1 LPFCAKNDIII
12 SLKCGEMMAQGKQ
25 SDQKMKPYLVYEY
38 LMRYSDANHVVSANE
53 LVGYL
58 QECGISAERRSIYK
72 DIEEINKALLLTQRD
87 GYGIPRAETVE
98 EAEELL
104 QDDKEKTIIYDAHRK
119 GFYVRKR
126 HYKVDDI
133 RLLAECVYSAKF
145 IDEKR
150 AKRLAN
156 VVCDLVSEHHA
167 EDIKRD
173 AFLVDRVKT
182 DNTEIYEIVSKI
194 NAAMSRK
201 RNKKAHVPEKIRFK
215 YLKYTIQN
223 GVKRA
228 ERRSGA
234 WYIVSPYKLLIS
246 DGFYYLMGYDE
257 KMKKILNY
265 RIDRITDVELIGE
278 ARSGEEEFKALDME
292 SYLNEHFSMYH
303 GKKEHVTLRA
313 VNTLL
318 DTFVDRFGTRNVIYT
333 TDDERHFTARVS
345 VSVSEQ
351 FYGWLCGLGSKVKIV
366 SPDNVREDFRAY
378 IFKIQ
383 RLYD

>member
-1 LPFCAKNDIII
+1 
-12 SLKCGEMMAQGKQ
+12 MAQGKQ

-104 QDDKEKTIIYDAHRK
+104 QDDKEKTIIYDSHRK

-133 RLLAECVYSAKF
+133 HLLAECVYSAKF

-333 TDDERHFTARVS
+333 IDDERHFTARVS

-351 FYGWLCGLGSKVKIV
+351 FYGWLCGLGSKAKIV
-366 SPDNVREDFRAY
+366 SPENVREDFKAY
-378 IFKIQ
+378 LFKIQ
-383 RLYD
+383 QLYD

>member
-1 LPFCAKNDIII
+1 MAEEKKQAQHGKKN
-12 SLKCGEMMAQGKQ
+12 
-25 SDQKMKPYLVYEY
+25 DQKMKPYLVYEY

-104 QDDKEKTIIYDAHRK
+104 QDDKEKTIIYDSHRK

-223 GVKRA
+223 GVKRV
-228 ERRSGA
+228 ERRRGE

-278 ARSGEEEFKALDME
+278 ARSGEEEFKAVDME
-292 SYLNEHFSMYH
+292 SYLKEHFSMYH
-303 GKKEHVTLRA
+303 GTKEHITLRA

-366 SPDNVREDFRAY
+366 SPENVRDDFKAY
-378 IFKIQ
+378 LFKIQ

>member
-1 LPFCAKNDIII
+1 MIA
-12 SLKCGEMMAQGKQ
+12 LKGGEMMAKGKQ

-53 LVGYL
+53 VVGYL

-98 EAEELL
+98 EAEKLL

-156 VVCDLVSEHHA
+156 VVCDLVSEHYA

-351 FYGWLCGLGSKVKIV
+351 FYGWLCGLGSKVKIL

>member
-1 LPFCAKNDIII
+1 MKE
-12 SLKCGEMMAQGKQ
+12 GHGKKR
-25 SDQKMKPYLVYEY
+25 DQKMKPYLVYEY

-145 IDEKR
+145 VDETR
-150 AKRLAN
+150 AKRLTR

-167 EDIKRD
+167 EAIKRD
-173 AFLVDRVKT
+173 VFLVDRVKT
-182 DNTEIYEIVSKI
+182 DNTQTYEIVSKI
-194 NAAMSRK
+194 NAAMSYR
-201 RNKKAHVPEKIRFK
+201 RNKKFHAPEKIRFK

-223 GVKRA
+223 GIKQV
-228 ERRSGA
+228 ERRRGE
-234 WYIVSPYKLLIS
+234 WYTVSPYKLLIS
-246 DGFYYLMGYDE
+246 EGLYYLMGYDE
-257 KMKKILNY
+257 RMKKILNF
-265 RIDRITDVELIGE
+265 RVDRIRDLELLGIERVGK
-278 ARSGEEEFKALDME
+278 EEFKEIDMQ

-303 GKKEHVTLRA
+303 GEKEHVTIRA
-313 VNTLL
+313 ANRFL
-318 DTFVDRFGTRNVIYT
+318 DTFVDRFGKINAIYSIE
-333 TDDERHFTARVS
+333 DKDYFSVKVS
-345 VSVSEQ
+345 VAVSDQ
-351 FYGWLCGLGSKVKIV
+351 FFAWLCGFGNSVKIEAPQSV
-366 SPDNVREDFRAY
+366 KTK
-378 IFKIQ
+378 FKEYLDKM
-383 RLYD
+383 RKLYY

>member
-1 LPFCAKNDIII
+1 
-12 SLKCGEMMAQGKQ
+12 MAQGKQ

-234 WYIVSPYKLLIS
+234 WYIVSPNKLLIS

-257 KMKKILNY
+257 KMKKILNN

-278 ARSGEEEFKALDME
+278 ETSGEEQFKALDME
-292 SYLNEHFSMYH
+292 AYLNEHFSMYN
-303 GKKEHVTLRA
+303 GYKEHVTIRA
-313 VNTLL
+313 MNLLL
-318 DTFVDRFGTRNVIYT
+318 DTFVDRFGTRDAIYT
-333 TDDERHFTARVS
+333 NDGDNYFTARVT

-351 FYGWLCGLGSKVKIV
+351 FFGWLCGLGNKVKIEAPQ
-366 SPDNVREDFRAY
+366 SVRNEYAEY
-378 IFKIQ
+378 LTKI
-383 RLYD
+383 LKLHT

>member
-1 LPFCAKNDIII
+1 
-12 SLKCGEMMAQGKQ
+12 MARGKQ

-38 LMRYSDANHVVSANE
+38 LMRFSDANHVVSASE

-58 QECGISAERRSIYK
+58 EECGFTAERRSIYK
-72 DIEEINKALLLTQRD
+72 YIEEINKALLLTQRD
-87 GYGIPRAETVE
+87 GYGIPRAETIE

-145 IDEKR
+145 IDDKR

-201 RNKKAHVPEKIRFK
+201 RNKKPHIPEKIKFK
-215 YLKYTIQN
+215 YLKYTIQ
-223 GVKRA
+223 GGIKRV
-228 ERRSGA
+228 ERRRGE

-257 KMKKILNY
+257 KMKKIVNY
-265 RIDRITDVELIGE
+265 RVDRMKDVELIGE
-278 ARSGEEEFKALDME
+278 ARNGEDDFKAIDME

-303 GKKEHVTLRA
+303 GDKEHVTIKAANRF
-313 VNTLL
+313 L
-318 DTFVDRFGTRNVIYT
+318 DTFVDRFGKQSAIYT
-333 TDDERHFTARVS
+333 TDGDEYFHVTTTI
-345 VSVSEQ
+345 SVSEQ
-351 FYGWLCGLGSKVKIV
+351 FFGWLCGFGNSVKIV
-366 SPDNVREDFRAY
+366 EPKSVKAK
-378 IFKIQ
+378 FKEHLDKMLK
-383 RLYD
+383 LY

>member
-1 LPFCAKNDIII
+1 
-12 SLKCGEMMAQGKQ
+12 MAQGKQ

-104 QDDKEKTIIYDAHRK
+104 QDDKEKTIIYDSHRK

-223 GVKRA
+223 GVKRT

-234 WYIVSPYKLLIS
+234 WYVVSPYKLLIS

-292 SYLNEHFSMYH
+292 SYLNEPFLCI
-303 GKKEHVTLRA
+303 TA
-313 VNTLL
+313 
-318 DTFVDRFGTRNVIYT
+318 TRNT
-333 TDDERHFTARVS
+333 
-345 VSVSEQ
+345 
-351 FYGWLCGLGSKVKIV
+351 
-366 SPDNVREDFRAY
+366 
-378 IFKIQ
+378 
-383 RLYD
+383 

>member
-1 LPFCAKNDIII
+1 MIA
-12 SLKCGEMMAQGKQ
+12 LKGGEMMAKGKQ

-223 GVKRA
+223 GVKRV
-228 ERRSGA
+228 ERRRGE

-246 DGFYYLMGYDE
+246 DGFYYLIGYDE
-257 KMKKILNY
+257 KMKMILNY
-265 RIDRITDVELIGE
+265 RIDRIKDVELIGE

-303 GKKEHVTLRA
+303 GNKEHVTLRA
-313 VNTLL
+313 VNVLL
-318 DTFVDRFGTRNVIYT
+318 DSFIDRFGTRNVIYT

-351 FYGWLCGLGSKVKIV
+351 FYGWLCGLGSKVRIESPASV
-366 SPDNVREDFRAY
+366 SEDFKAY
-378 IFKIQ
+378 LSKIQ
-383 RLYD
+383 RLYE

>member
-1 LPFCAKNDIII
+1 MIA
-12 SLKCGEMMAQGKQ
+12 LKGGGMMAQGKQ
-25 SDQKMKPYLVYEY
+25 KDQKMKPYLVYEY

-182 DNTEIYEIVSKI
+182 DNTEIYETVSKI

-351 FYGWLCGLGSKVKIV
+351 FYGWLCGLESKVKIV

-383 RLYD
+383 RLYN

>member
-1 LPFCAKNDIII
+1 
-12 SLKCGEMMAQGKQ
+12 MAQGKQ
-25 SDQKMKPYLVYEY
+25 KDQKMKPYLVYEY

-182 DNTEIYEIVSKI
+182 DNTEIYETVSKI

-351 FYGWLCGLGSKVKIV
+351 FYGWLCGLESKVKIV

-383 RLYD
+383 RLYN